1 MEILRT
7 NIQSKYI
14 EMLKEYILKILK
26 NEDRILFSM
35 ILDSAHEKFKN
46 IHKDNLGYNLLKA
59 KRELETLR
67 IIEIE
72 IDPKSRI
79 QVIRLA
85 RKKKRMSI
93 NQIIMK
99 ENRKNEI

>member
-26 NEDRILFSM
+26 NEDCILFSM

-46 IHKDNLGYNLLKA
+46 IHKDNLGYNLLSVTS
-59 KRELETLR
+59 TLNS
-67 IIEIE
+67 
-72 IDPKSRI
+72 SRSLLI
-79 QVIRLA
+79 FCTSDVVNSNLVDSISIRTNPFRNIKT
-85 RKKKRMSI
+85 RKPAI
-93 NQIIMK
+93 P
-99 ENRKNEI
+99 